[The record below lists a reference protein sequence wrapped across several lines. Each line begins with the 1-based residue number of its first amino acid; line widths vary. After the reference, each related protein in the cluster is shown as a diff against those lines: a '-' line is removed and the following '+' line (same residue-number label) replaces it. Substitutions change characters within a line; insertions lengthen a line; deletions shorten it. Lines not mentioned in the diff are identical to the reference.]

1 VFCYNVEVVPL
12 CLPTAWLPTS
22 RALLAVGLPVFLLGE
37 LKTLFT
43 YFLIHTQ
50 VCGVGLWV
58 WEWEA
63 EGVMGGR
70 CMLEKG
76 GTESRG

>member
-43 YFLIHTQ
+43 YFLIRTR
-50 VCGVGLWV
+50 VCGVGLL
-58 WEWEA
+58 
-63 EGVMGGR
+63 GVGAGGGG

-76 GTESRG
+76 GGTEPGRM